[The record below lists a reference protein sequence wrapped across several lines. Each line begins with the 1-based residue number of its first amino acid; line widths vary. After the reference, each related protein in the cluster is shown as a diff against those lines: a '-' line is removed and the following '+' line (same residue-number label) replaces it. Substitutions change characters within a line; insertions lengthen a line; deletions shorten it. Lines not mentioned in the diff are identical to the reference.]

1 MASLVQILPRQ
12 NLTYFPKPT
21 CSRLRASGNHWF
33 RFCACCDPINLG
45 AWWLLRE
52 VDGVEAERDNR
63 MLSLIAQFVFS
74 GAQHLSTSWNNLE
87 ERWRQLWD
95 IFDITLGQLWDNRML
110 GLVDHFVLG
119 AHYSP
124 VFEKLWFFHCLCL
137 SLSFSLCMR
146 CTTLLC
152 PWELEVDWWEGG
164 MCKTSLVD
172 TFCHYCPDLE
182 KLGSLSLFLSS
193 RHKTALFF

>member
-1 MASLVQILPRQ
+1 
-12 NLTYFPKPT
+12 
-21 CSRLRASGNHWF
+21 
-33 RFCACCDPINLG
+33 
-45 AWWLLRE
+45 
-52 VDGVEAERDNR
+52 
-63 MLSLIAQFVFS
+63 
-74 GAQHLSTSWNNLE
+74 
-87 ERWRQLWD
+87 
-95 IFDITLGQLWDNRML
+95 ML

-124 VFEKLWFFHCLCL
+124 AFEKLLFFSLSL
-137 SLSFSLCMR
+137 LISLSFALYAMHIAQHCSAYENLR
-146 CTTLLC
+146 LI
-152 PWELEVDWWEGG
+152 VWEGG